1 MRNVY
6 KGYQAGKM
14 AIPKV
19 HVASINKGLTA
30 MHTPK
35 MPREVRV
42 PKEQT
47 AKIAKR
53 VGKSAP
59 KGAF

>member
-14 AIPKV
+14 AIPEV
-19 HVASINKGLTA
+19 HVAAVNKGFMS
-30 MHTPK
+30 MHAPK
-35 MPREVRV
+35 MPREVRI

-47 AKIAKR
+47 AKTAKR
-53 VGKSAP
+53 AGKSAP
-59 KGAF
+59 KGVF